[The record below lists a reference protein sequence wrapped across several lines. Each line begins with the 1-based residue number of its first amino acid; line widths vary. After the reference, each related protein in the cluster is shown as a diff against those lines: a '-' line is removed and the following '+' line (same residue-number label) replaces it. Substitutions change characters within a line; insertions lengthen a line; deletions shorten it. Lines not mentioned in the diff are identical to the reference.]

1 MTEAASITPT
11 TTHEEILS
19 RLPPNIRHMA
29 ARNPFVSAM
38 FSPVF
43 LRAVKEILT
52 EGNNDEESS
61 H

>member
-29 ARNPFVSAM
+29 ARDPFVSAGL
-38 FSPVF
+38 PVF